1 MKQRCHHCGK
11 TSDKCVVFGPHVLC
25 QDDWGRVR
33 WSKQRE
39 LENAKPGE
47 DQAAHFKG
55 VLAHLRWLDQ
65 GAA

>member
-1 MKQRCHHCGK
+1 MKQRCAHCGK
-11 TSDKCVVFGPHVLC
+11 MAEKVVTFGPHVLC

-33 WSKQRE
+33 WGKQRE
-39 LENAKPGE
+39 LENARPGE
-47 DQAAHFKG
+47 DRDAHFEG